1 MRRGGQAS
9 SQQELEYSFGFG
21 AGNQDIWRDGKFAA
35 VEFLMPNHIG
45 QRLALGAAAK
55 HGIGRG
61 QDVGRQWRVTMGV
74 QPRALLRRGVA

>member
-9 SQQELEYSFGFG
+9 GQQELEYGFGFG
-21 AGNQDIWRDGKFAA
+21 AGNQDVWRDGKFAA
-35 VEFLMPNHIG
+35 VEFLIANHIG

-61 QDVGRQWRVTMGV
+61 QDVRRQRFITMGV
-74 QPRALLRRGVA
+74 QPGALLRRGVA